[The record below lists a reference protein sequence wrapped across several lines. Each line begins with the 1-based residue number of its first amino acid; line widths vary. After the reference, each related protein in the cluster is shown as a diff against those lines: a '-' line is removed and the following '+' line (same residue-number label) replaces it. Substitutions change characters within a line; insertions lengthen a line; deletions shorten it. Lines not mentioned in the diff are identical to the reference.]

1 MMSLDHSAKTERER
15 WGVGM
20 EVIAAAG
27 VRINTVIGSFF
38 PLVASLG
45 CQAPRFAAS
54 TAHCTEAT
62 HEELQCIPS
71 ILGPLA
77 QVAALLNT

>member
-1 MMSLDHSAKTERER
+1 MSCDGVMMSLDHSAKTERER

-54 TAHCTEAT
+54 TLYRSYT
-62 HEELQCIPS
+62 
-71 ILGPLA
+71 
-77 QVAALLNT
+77 